1 MILTKEE
8 EEMTAGRRGAG
19 IEKCMKILI
28 RFGEAFG
35 AEKFVRLSSAHVF
48 NAFPIDLLVEMTE
61 GAQDL
66 GTFTTLHP
74 FMSLGDP
81 ESWEEMC
88 IPGERFLPGNEEHQ
102 KRLEIYNRLGFVQTY
117 TCAPLLVG
125 NFIKR
130 DDYVSWF
137 GSSLQLFVNSVIGA
151 RQNRDGAVVNMAAA
165 ITGRAPNWGLYLDEN
180 RHAEVLAQVAI
191 SDARPSDENG
201 LRGHRLLP
209 RRHRPGQK
217 HGGQRS
223 DERNMTTDEIK
234 YLLTPLSTSGAVSL
248 CHIVGLT
255 PEAPDQKTALGGK
268 APRETIVVGR
278 EEIRRTK
285 ERFSKGKGEI
295 VDLIILGCPHY
306 TVQDFRKAASIL
318 ENRKVNTNQRLWIG
332 SARQIYDLAQTM
344 GYAQIIEQA
353 GGIISRSCMATIP
366 DCPLPEDVG
375 LVATD
380 SFKIAHYVST
390 ISKGRIDVVI
400 GDMDECINAAVDGK
414 WEGGP

>member
-1 MILTKEE
+1 MILTREE
-8 EEMTAGRRGAG
+8 DEMASGRRGAG
-19 IEKCMKILI
+19 IEKCMRILI

-35 AEKFVRLSSAHVF
+35 ADKLVKLSSAHVF

-61 GAQDL
+61 GARDL

-81 ESWEEMC
+81 ERSEEMY
-88 IPGERFLPGNEEHQ
+88 IPAKRFLSGNEDHQ
-102 KRLEIYNRLGFVQTY
+102 KRVEIYKRLGFVQTY

-125 NFIKR
+125 NLIKK
-130 DDYVSWF
+130 DDRVSWF

-180 RHAEVLAQVAI
+180 RHGEVLAQI
-191 SDARPSDENG
+191 TLSDASPLTRKDFGAIGYYLGAIAGDRNTVVNG
-201 LRGHRLLP
+201 LKR
-209 RRHRPGQK
+209 
-217 HGGQRS
+217 
-223 DERNMTTDEIK
+223 DMTTDEVK

-248 CHIVGLT
+248 CHLVGLT

-268 APRETIVVGR
+268 APSETIVVGR
-278 EEIRRTK
+278 EEVQRTK
-285 ERFSKGKGEI
+285 EKFSERKGEI

-306 TVQDFRKAASIL
+306 TIQDFRKAASIL
-318 ENRKVNTNQRLWIG
+318 ESKKVNTNQRLWIG
-332 SARQIYDLAQTM
+332 SGHQIYDLAQTM

-353 GGIISRSCMATIP
+353 GGVISRSCMATIP
-366 DCPLPEDVG
+366 DCPLPEDVR

-380 SFKIAHYVST
+380 SFKIAHYVSN

-400 GDMDECINAAVDGK
+400 GNMDECINAAVDGK